1 MKGTSYKQQK
11 QGRLTALVTSYTGS
25 AF

>member
-11 QGRLTALVTSYTGS
+11 QGRLTALVTSYIGT